1 MGESRF
7 NDDGSLNDRQHKQDH
22 HELGELLDKRKENQD
37 MWSKIK
43 TSFITSL
50 LFTMFS
56 GLMTVIWFAIN
67 SFVKGDK

>member
-7 NDDGSLNDRQHKQDH
+7 NDDGSLNERRHKEDH
-22 HELGELLDKRKENQD
+22 YELGELLDKRKANKD

-67 SFVKGDK
+67 SFIKGDK